1 MKNRFELIIFD
12 WDGTL
17 CNSIDGIVSCL
28 QQSAAN
34 LKLETPSIRHSR
46 NVIGLS
52 LAQAMMELFPQQS
65 PQIIDALVNEYRTLY
80 LSGATEADPL
90 FDGVPEL
97 LVNLRDTGYQLA
109 VATGKS
115 RRGLN
120 QAMADTDMVERF
132 DLSCCGDESASKPA
146 PDMLYKLLSE
156 SGIKAEKAL
165 MIGDSWLD
173 LEMARNAGVASV
185 AVSSGVHSRDELMP
199 YNPLLCVDEVRYLA
213 TSLL

>member
-17 CNSIDGIVSCL
+17 CNSIEGIVSCL

-34 LKLETPSIRHSR
+34 LKLERPSIQDAR

-52 LAQAMMELFPQQS
+52 LAQAMMALFPQQP
-65 PQIIDALVNEYRTLY
+65 PQIINALVNEYRTLY
-80 LSGATEADPL
+80 LSGTTEADPL
-90 FDGVPEL
+90 FDGVSEL
-97 LVNLRDTGYQLA
+97 LVNLRDAGYQLA

-115 RRGLN
+115 RQGLN
-120 QAMADTDMVERF
+120 HAMVSTNMVNHI

-146 PDMLYKLLSE
+146 PDMLYKLLAE
-156 SGIKAEKAL
+156 SGVDAEKAL

-173 LEMARNAGVASV
+173 LDMARNAGVASV
-185 AVSSGVHSRDELMP
+185 AVTSGVHQRDELMP
-199 YNPLLCVDEVRYLA
+199 YKPLICVDEVRHLA
-213 TSLL
+213 ASLL

>member
-28 QQSAAN
+28 RQSAAN
-34 LKLETPSIRHSR
+34 LKLEPPSIQDSR

-52 LAQAMMELFPQQS
+52 LTQAMMELFPRQS
-65 PQIIDALVNEYRTLY
+65 PQVIDALVNEYRALY
-80 LSGATEADPL
+80 LSGGAEADPL

-97 LVNLRDTGYQLA
+97 LVNLRDAGYQLA

-120 QAMADTDMVERF
+120 QAMVSTEMVESF

-146 PDMLYKLLSE
+146 PDMLYKLLTE
-156 SGIKAEKAL
+156 SGVKAEKAL

-185 AVSSGVHSRDELMP
+185 AVSSGVHRRDELVP
-199 YNPLLCVDEVRYLA
+199 YNPLLCVDEVRHLA